1 MLWNR
6 TGRGDIKDIYRDVTV
21 PIMEAFEAFDAAEFD
36 KAVDIMRPLRYS
48 VQRIGGSHAQV
59 KYRGSKNCAMYY

>member
-1 MLWNR
+1 
-6 TGRGDIKDIYRDVTV
+6 
-21 PIMEAFEAFDAAEFD
+21 MEAFEAFDAAEFD

-59 KYRGSKNCAMYY
+59 KYRGSKKCAMYYIEFIKLVKGKTIKM